1 MLFDEYKLK
10 NLELRNR
17 IVMAPMTRCMSPNNV
32 PGLDVAEYYER
43 RAIGEVGLIITE
55 GIEVSH
61 MASSSYPNVPRLDSE
76 KARDGW
82 KNQGRPGRPTG

>member
-1 MLFDEYKLK
+1 MLFSKYKLK
-10 NLELRNR
+10 NLEIRNR
-17 IVMAPMTRCMSPNNV
+17 IVMAPMTRCMSPNNI

-61 MASSSYPNVPRLDSE
+61 VASSSYPDVPRLDSE

-82 KNQGRPGRPTG
+82 KNQGSA